1 MMDAEGLGGWIFLR
15 TLSCY
20 WTITAV
26 VLGRICWRG
35 VRVSASGRRFQ
46 ITGAQVWN
54 LLDAVG
60 AVVGQAAMFAD
71 WEALD

>member
-1 MMDAEGLGGWIFLR
+1 MAERGCADNYG
-15 TLSCY
+15 
-20 WTITAV
+20 
-26 VLGRICWRG
+26 G

-46 ITGAQVWN
+46 ITGARVWN
-54 LLDAVG
+54 LLDAAG